1 MAVNWVCAAD
11 SFIRD
16 DGDKVFKKEHLV
28 FFVYIYWHEFF
39 YLKAAAIMEHDK
51 RAKRGRNKDELG
63 RRIGGKF

>member
-1 MAVNWVCAAD
+1 MAVNRVCAAD

-39 YLKAAAIMEHDK
+39 YLKAAVITERDK
-51 RAKRGRNKDELG
+51 RTKRGRNKDELG
-63 RRIGGKF
+63 RRIGGKL